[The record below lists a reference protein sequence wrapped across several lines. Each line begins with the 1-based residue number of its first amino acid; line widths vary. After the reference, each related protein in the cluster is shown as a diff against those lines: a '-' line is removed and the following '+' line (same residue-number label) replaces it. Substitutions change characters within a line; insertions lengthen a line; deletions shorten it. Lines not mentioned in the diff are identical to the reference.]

1 MGLTMWVKG
10 IPGIIIEFSVIKIHL
25 WNTEIV
31 TETVEERVHKVVA
44 FLLIISHQPVQSRN
58 MEQGVRQTS

>member
-44 FLLIISHQPVQSRN
+44 FLLIISH
-58 MEQGVRQTS
+58 